1 MLHIGD
7 TVKDLVTGKLHK
19 VAAIYAG
26 HAVADGLRDAN
37 DQISIPIT
45 AGTQDIVHTD
55 LFTVT
60 LCGHM
65 LPAAK
70 PSDYATVLLESYA
83 RNYGAADSALSSI
96 ARVLNMLP
104 ADDGKPRVSVLVE
117 RLHQLRDCVETYL
130 QYCVPCPNADGTER
144 SPHIVDFPTIIR

>member
-37 DQISIPIT
+37 EQISIPIT

-60 LCGHM
+60 LCGH
-65 LPAAK
+65 LSPAAK
-70 PSDYATVLLESYA
+70 TSDFMTALLDSYA

-96 ARVLNMLP
+96 TRVLNTLP
-104 ADDGKPRVSVLVE
+104 ADNGQPRASILVE

-130 QYCVPCPNADGTER
+130 QHCVPCPTSEGTER
-144 SPHIVDFPTIIR
+144 SPHIVDFPTVIR